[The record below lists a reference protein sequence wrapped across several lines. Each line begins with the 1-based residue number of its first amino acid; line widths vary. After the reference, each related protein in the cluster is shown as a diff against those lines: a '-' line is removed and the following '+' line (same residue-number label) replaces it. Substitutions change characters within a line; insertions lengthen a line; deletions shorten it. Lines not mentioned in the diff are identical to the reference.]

1 MEILQ
6 IVALGLVTAV
16 LAVIVRSQR
25 PELAILLSTAA
36 GLIIFLLILGKVAVV
51 ISTIRELA
59 DRAGI
64 STVYLGTVMKIAGI
78 AYIAEFG
85 AQVCRDAGEGTLAAK
100 IELAAKVIILVLAV
114 PIVVAVLQSLL
125 KLVP

>member
-6 IVALGLVTAV
+6 VVALGLVTAV

-51 ISTIRELA
+51 ISTVRELA

-64 STVYLGTVMKIAGI
+64 SAVYFGTIMKIVGI

-85 AQVCRDAGEGTLAAK
+85 AQVCRDAGEGALAAK
-100 IELAAKVIILVLAV
+100 IELAAKVIIVVLAV
-114 PIVVAVLQSLL
+114 PIVAAVLQSLL